1 MSDFILNDAFL
12 RIEIFTF
19 KASFD
24 KAMPSYMVA
33 LSLKN
38 QAGSLNIFRYGYLKN
53 YKGKVPN
60 LSQEMIKDTAQY
72 LVDELGKL
80 KSISAAIVKEALE
93 TKKSILAKDY
103 KSQLIK
109 TDSQEVDAD
118 ESRKKARARVSV
130 IEKIIKDYSNC
141 SYNDFVENKAY
152 FNGVECKSKES
163 VYGEVFSYIED
174 YEVVPLP
181 ERMEIAGKTINEYDD
196 FNDLKLLKKNGT
208 KGYLFYYYSL
218 GYGLTTHRLSKG
230 SFIASNGASK
240 MLFSWSSSQL
250 SSIVSHAFCVD
261 KETTRHLLNEVQLPV
276 PKGRSFEPKETDSA
290 IAYANLI
297 GYPVVC
303 KPLNG
308 SKGEGVVVNIKS
320 DESLGKAFNALKR
333 SVYKDSDVIV
343 EKFVKGKDYRIVVVG
358 DEVKGALC
366 RELASVEGDGIHS
379 TVELMLAKH
388 ALRMRNPHFIGRS
401 SFIDEDSAFGNI
413 EDHFVDL
420 ERVPA
425 KGERVVFGTSCNL
438 SQGADSVDIID
449 ELHPTIKEAAVKAV
463 KCIPGLR
470 YCGVDMLLEDHTK
483 PIDEASVAI
492 IELNAKAAIGNCE
505 YPVFGK
511 AREVVKAVF
520 ETAAN
525 DNNIYLKAF
534 SDREIKVKCIIRG
547 SLKNESYFSW
557 ANKVA
562 KELGV
567 NVEKVSSSKGQLVL
581 LLEGKLRPAAMMATR
596 LIVGSSDSRSTSV
609 KTIPLAGGQ

>member
-1 MSDFILNDAFL
+1 MSDFILNDARL

-19 KASFD
+19 KASLD
-24 KAMPSYMVA
+24 KSLPSYMVA
-33 LSLKN
+33 MSIESQEGAVFLC
-38 QAGSLNIFRYGYLKN
+38 RRGYLKN
-53 YKGKVPN
+53 SKGKVPE
-60 LSQEMIKDTAQY
+60 LSRLMIKEAAQY
-72 LVDELGKL
+72 LVDEVEKSKVITLPLL
-80 KSISAAIVKEALE
+80 KEKMAHKINRLSAKYKYQLLKGALKE
-93 TKKSILAKDY
+93 S
-103 KSQLIK
+103 
-109 TDSQEVDAD
+109 D
-118 ESRKKARARVSV
+118 EELFQKKARARVSV
-130 IEKIIKDYSNC
+130 LDKIIKDISKLSFGDAINGQVYLDGLACQNRAKVYS
-141 SYNDFVENKAY
+141 
-152 FNGVECKSKES
+152 
-163 VYGEVFSYIED
+163 EVFASIED
-174 YEVVPLP
+174 YEVMPLP
-181 ERMEIAGKTINEYDD
+181 NRVRIAGRLINEYDD
-196 FNDLKLLKKNGT
+196 YNDLKLLKKNGT

-230 SFIASNGASK
+230 SFIASSGASK

-261 KETTRHLLNEVQLPV
+261 KETTRHLLNEAQLPV
-276 PKGRSFEPKETDSA
+276 PQGRSFEPRETASA
-290 IAYANLI
+290 IEYANLI

-320 DESLGKAFNALKR
+320 DESLSKAFNALKR

-366 RELASVEGDGIHS
+366 RELASVEGDGVHS

-388 ALRMRNPHFIGRS
+388 ALRMRNPHFIERS
-401 SFIDEDSAFGNI
+401 SFIDEDNAFGNI

-420 ERVPA
+420 ERVPE

-438 SQGADSVDIID
+438 SQGADSVDVLD

-483 PIDEASVAI
+483 PVGVAAAAI

-505 YPVFGK
+505 YPVFGH

-520 ETAAN
+520 GTAAK
-525 DNNIYLKAF
+525 DNNMPLNEF
-534 SDREIKVKCIIRG
+534 SNKSLKVKSIIRG
-547 SLKNESYFSW
+547 SLKNESYLAW
-557 ANKVA
+557 ANKTA

-567 NVEKVSSSKGQLVL
+567 EVEKVSSAKGQITL
-581 LLEGKLRPAAMMATR
+581 LLKGELKPTAMMATR
-596 LIVGSSDSRSTSV
+596 LIVGPSDSRSTSV
-609 KTIPLAGGQ
+609 KTIPIAGE

>member
-1 MSDFILNDAFL
+1 MSDFILNDARL

-19 KASFD
+19 KASLD
-24 KAMPSYMVA
+24 KNLPSYMLAMSVV
-33 LSLKN
+33 S
-38 QAGSLNIFRYGYLKN
+38 QEGSLNIFRYGYLKN
-53 YKGKVPN
+53 YKGKVPE
-60 LSQEMIKDTAQY
+60 LSKAIIKDAVEY
-72 LVDELGKL
+72 LVDEFGSCNSMNVMLLKEKFESKVKKISIDYKIKLL
-80 KSISAAIVKEALE
+80 KSTDKEASE
-93 TKKSILAKDY
+93 
-103 KSQLIK
+103 
-109 TDSQEVDAD
+109 E
-118 ESRKKARARVSV
+118 ESYKKARARVSV
-130 IEKIIKDYSNC
+130 IDKIVKDFSNC
-141 SYNDFVENKAY
+141 NYRSFIDKKTYL
-152 FNGVECKSKES
+152 NGVECRNRES
-163 VYGEVFSYIED
+163 VYGQVFPYIED
-174 YEVVPLP
+174 YEVMPLP
-181 ERMEIAGKTINEYDD
+181 SRMSIAGKVINEYDD
-196 FNDLKLLKKNGT
+196 YNDLKLLRKNGT

-230 SFIASNGASK
+230 SFIASSGDSK

-261 KETTRHLLNEVQLPV
+261 KETTRHLLNEENLPV
-276 PKGRSFEPKETDSA
+276 PLGRSFEPKETASA
-290 IAYANLI
+290 IEYANLI

-366 RELASVEGDGIHS
+366 RELASVEGDGVHS

-388 ALRMRNPHFIGRS
+388 SLRMRNPHFIERS
-401 SFIDEDSAFGNI
+401 SFIDEDSAYGNI

-420 ERVPA
+420 ERVPE

-438 SQGADSVDIID
+438 SQGADSVDVLD
-449 ELHPTIKEAAVKAV
+449 ELHPTIKEAAVRAV

-483 PIDEASVAI
+483 PVGVAAAAI

-505 YPVFGK
+505 YPSFGN

-520 ETAAN
+520 ETAAHDN
-525 DNNIYLKAF
+525 DIKLNNF
-534 SDREIKVKCIIRG
+534 SNESLKVKSVIRG
-547 SLKNESYFSW
+547 SLDRESYFSW
-557 ANKVA
+557 ACQTA
-562 KELGV
+562 KGLGV
-567 NVEKVSSSKGQLVL
+567 NVEKVSSAKGQLTL
-581 LLEGKLRPAAMMATR
+581 LLQGELKPTAMMATR
-596 LIVGSSDSRSTSV
+596 LIVGPAGSRSTSV
-609 KTIPLAGGQ
+609 KTIPLANE